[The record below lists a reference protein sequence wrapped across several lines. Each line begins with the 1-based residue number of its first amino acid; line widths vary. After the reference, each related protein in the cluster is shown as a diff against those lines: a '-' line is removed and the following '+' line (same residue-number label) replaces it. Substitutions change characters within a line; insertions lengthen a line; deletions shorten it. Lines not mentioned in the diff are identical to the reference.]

1 MPFFGP
7 CCKTNKCTTTPPL
20 PIDDPH
26 RNVTFASGR
35 ALATS
40 FSSQTS
46 LDTTTSTSPN
56 NHTPSLHL
64 SSVTGTSLPLMAAAA
79 ASISPSKTN
88 DSTLPDPEH
97 ATEFTSIRRR
107 YTDLTK
113 GPAAEIDLVFS
124 HHATLFQ
131 QTFEVEWVEDSPG
144 FRHKLAA
151 VDENVEGLRKHM
163 LRLVAICRQYC
174 EAGQVFSDI
183 GRNFA
188 AEMMHLQDTESWFTR
203 LGDLAPALIRFGE
216 TLDEIQNYREA
227 LLISLETTFSQPLEA
242 FLKREVKEVKK
253 KRIELQSSLVEY
265 ENNLSKFL
273 ALKNNDK
280 DDVVEMHE
288 TIVAASKR
296 RFELNR

>member
-1 MPFFGP
+1 
-7 CCKTNKCTTTPPL
+7 
-20 PIDDPH
+20 
-26 RNVTFASGR
+26 
-35 ALATS
+35 
-40 FSSQTS
+40 
-46 LDTTTSTSPN
+46 
-56 NHTPSLHL
+56 
-64 SSVTGTSLPLMAAAA
+64 
-79 ASISPSKTN
+79 
-88 DSTLPDPEH
+88 
-97 ATEFTSIRRR
+97 
-107 YTDLTK
+107 
-113 GPAAEIDLVFS
+113 
-124 HHATLFQ
+124 
-131 QTFEVEWVEDSPG
+131 
-144 FRHKLAA
+144 
-151 VDENVEGLRKHM
+151 M